1 LTYTQNEFYMKN
13 GTDVV
18 TVEIVTIKKVQ
29 SIVPEWSK
37 STAQRRIDLAR
48 DALGKTWPKV
58 LTMQEF
64 KSYFGF

>member
-1 LTYTQNEFYMKN
+1 LTYTQNEFYMEN
-13 GTDVV
+13 GTNVV
-18 TVEIVTIKKVQ
+18 SVEIATIKKVQ
-29 SIVPEWSK
+29 SLVPEWSK

-48 DALGKTWPKV
+48 DALGKSWPKI

>member
-1 LTYTQNEFYMKN
+1 MKN